1 MEITDDDKLQLKK
14 LIASE
19 WWKILEKIIKSKI
32 DYFDEQINVSA
43 HDYLKV
49 RDKKYDE
56 LNLNGAMIRWMSL
69 VLKAPY
75 DVLNREAN
83 DNVIVQ
89 MNEHFKKEV
98 QKLER

>member
-1 MEITDDDKLQLKK
+1 MELTDDDKLQLKK
-14 LIASE
+14 MVASE
-19 WWKILEKIIKSKI
+19 WWKVLEKIIQARI

-43 HDYLKV
+43 HDYTKV

-56 LNLNGAMIRWMSL
+56 LNLNGAMVRWMSL

-75 DVLNREAN
+75 DVLNKEAN
-83 DNVIVQ
+83 NNVISQ
-89 MNEHFKKEV
+89 MNEYYQQEV